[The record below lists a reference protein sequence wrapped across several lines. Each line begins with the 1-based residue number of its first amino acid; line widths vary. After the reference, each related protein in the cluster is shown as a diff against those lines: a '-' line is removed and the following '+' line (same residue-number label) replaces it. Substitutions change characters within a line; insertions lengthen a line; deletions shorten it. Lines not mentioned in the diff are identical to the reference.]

1 MGGFGAALGAAAS
14 AAPAAGAAAAAGS
27 TDYRAQVLEIYKAY
41 NQSKLGEVDTILK
54 KYA

>member
-1 MGGFGAALGAAAS
+1 MGGFGAALGAAT
-14 AAPAAGAAAAAGS
+14 AAGPGS

>member
-1 MGGFGAALGAAAS
+1 MGGFGAALGAAA
-14 AAPAAGAAAAAGS
+14 AAPAASAGVGTGP
-27 TDYRAQVLEIYKAY
+27 TDYRAQVLEIYKSY

>member
-14 AAPAAGAAAAAGS
+14 AAPAAGAAAAGS

>member
-1 MGGFGAALGAAAS
+1 MGGFGAALGTAAA
-14 AAPAAGAAAAAGS
+14 APAAAGAAAGAL
-27 TDYRAQVLEIYKAY
+27 DYRAQVLDIYRKY